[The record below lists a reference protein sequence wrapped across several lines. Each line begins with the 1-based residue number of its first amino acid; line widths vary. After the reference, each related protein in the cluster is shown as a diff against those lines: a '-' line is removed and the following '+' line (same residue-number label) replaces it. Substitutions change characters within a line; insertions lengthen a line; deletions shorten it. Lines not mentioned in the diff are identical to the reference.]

1 MSDKLILVFPFEAY
15 SLEEIRDASP
25 KDAIKMKRFNEEQ
38 KSLALSYGKEIEER
52 ERKNNE
58 AQKIREEKLKKE
70 AFEAVRSEA
79 LKEEKKLEENVRLR
93 VLEEI
98 QRKEEEKKYQKE
110 KEKRKVL
117 EGELDRHFTYAEN
130 NFRSLSGLNIALR
143 KKLKEF
149 QRNRLSIG
157 TLNKEETELLKS
169 FKKGDYFPITLNG
182 DNHLLI
188 QNMLKKS
195 LGTQIQFL
203 VKNEYGLEQTG
214 MRPHSFKIE
223 AISVSYTYKFEN
235 LSEILTKSEQF
246 SVKEI
251 STQLKDPYIN
261 KFIVTIDLIW
271 QQEPISEE
279 AQNKIQKE
287 IARRDK
293 LQKKIEDQN
302 MQKAA
307 KLRAP
312 AYAKEVFQKEQEAKK
327 LANKTAL
334 QQIDFLVYSVSFFVA
349 INLFILIGMEH
360 SIRTMLLIP
369 ISGFYAMS
377 AMLLK
382 EFFTGNFG
390 VVVFSILFW
399 VAIIYAFTFKSML
412 ISAAVISMFAIPH
425 FFINLYI
432 DKLIARK
439 YLL

>member
-15 SLEEIRDASP
+15 SLEEIRNASP
-25 KDAIKMKRFNEEQ
+25 EDAIKMKRFNEER
-38 KSLALSYGKEIEER
+38 KSFVLSYGEAEER
-52 ERKNNE
+52 ERKLKEFQRN
-58 AQKIREEKLKKE
+58 REEKLQKE
-70 AFEAVRSEA
+70 AFEAGRSEA

-279 AQNKIQKE
+279 AQNKIQK
-287 IARRDK
+287 
-293 LQKKIEDQN
+293 
-302 MQKAA
+302 
-307 KLRAP
+307 
-312 AYAKEVFQKEQEAKK
+312 
-327 LANKTAL
+327 
-334 QQIDFLVYSVSFFVA
+334 
-349 INLFILIGMEH
+349 
-360 SIRTMLLIP
+360 
-369 ISGFYAMS
+369 
-377 AMLLK
+377 
-382 EFFTGNFG
+382 
-390 VVVFSILFW
+390 
-399 VAIIYAFTFKSML
+399 
-412 ISAAVISMFAIPH
+412 
-425 FFINLYI
+425 
-432 DKLIARK
+432 
-439 YLL
+439 

>member
-1 MSDKLILVFPFEAY
+1 MSDELRLGGPLYFCY
-15 SLEEIRDASP
+15 SREEIRDASYED
-25 KDAIKMKRFNEEQ
+25 KIKMLRFNNKQ
-38 KSLALSYGKEIEER
+38 RSLALSHGKEIVER
-52 ERKNNE
+52 ERKYNE

-70 AFEAVRSEA
+70 AFEAGRSEA

-98 QRKEEEKKYQKE
+98 QRKEEEKQYQKE
-110 KEKRKVL
+110 EDKRKVL
-117 EGELDRHFTYAEN
+117 EGELDRHFTFTEN

-143 KKLKEF
+143 KKLGEF
-149 QRNRLSIG
+149 QRNRGRIG

-182 DNHLLI
+182 DNRLLI
-188 QNMLKKS
+188 QDMLKKS

-214 MRPHSFKIE
+214 MRAHWFKIG
-223 AISVSYTYKFEN
+223 AISISYTYKFEN
-235 LSEILTKSEQF
+235 LREILTKSEQF

-287 IARRDK
+287 IARGDK
-293 LQKKIEDQN
+293 LSKKIKDQN

-307 KLRAP
+307 KLRAA

-334 QQIDFLVYSVSFFVA
+334 QQIDFLVYGVSFFVA

-360 SIRTMLLIP
+360 SIRTILLIP

-382 EFFTGNFG
+382 EFVTGNFG

-399 VAIIYAFTFKSML
+399 GYLIYAYTFKDMI
-412 ISAAVISMFAIPH
+412 ISAAIISMLAIPH
-425 FFINLYI
+425 FLINLYVDRVI
-432 DKLIARK
+432 RK
-439 YLL
+439 KFL

>member
-1 MSDKLILVFPFEAY
+1 MRDKLILAFPFEAY
-15 SLEEIRDASP
+15 SLEEIRNASP
-25 KDAIKMKRFNEEQ
+25 EDAIKMKRFNEERQ
-38 KSLALSYGKEIEER
+38 KSFVLSYGEAKER
-52 ERKNNE
+52 ERKLKEFQRN
-58 AQKIREEKLKKE
+58 REEKLKKE
-70 AFEAVRSEA
+70 AFEAGRSEA
-79 LKEEKKLEENVRLR
+79 LKEEKKLEENVRLS

-117 EGELDRHFTYAEN
+117 ERELDRHFTYAKN
-130 NFRSLSGLNIALR
+130 NFRCLSDLNIALR

-182 DNHLLI
+182 DNRLLI

-235 LSEILTKSEQF
+235 LSEILIPEQF

-251 STQLKDPYIN
+251 STQLKNPYIN

-307 KLRAP
+307 KLRAA

-382 EFFTGNFG
+382 EFVTGNFG

-439 YLL
+439 HLL